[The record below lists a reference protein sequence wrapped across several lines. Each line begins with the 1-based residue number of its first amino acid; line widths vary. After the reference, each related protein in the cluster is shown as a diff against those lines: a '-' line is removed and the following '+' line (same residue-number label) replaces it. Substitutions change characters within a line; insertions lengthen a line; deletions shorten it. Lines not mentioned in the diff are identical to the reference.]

1 MNLGNGEF
9 VVFRSDD
16 GVEIL
21 TKEQFESNMN
31 DPVFQEM
38 AEIVGE
44 ADFIVD
50 AMVMKTEAET
60 LTTMSAFIRKK
71 ELDYEM

>member
-1 MNLGNGEF
+1 MNLGNGNF

-38 AEIVGE
+38 AELVGE

-60 LTTMSAFIRKK
+60 LTTMEAFTRKK
-71 ELDYEM
+71 ELEYTM

>member
-1 MNLGNGEF
+1 MNLGNGNF

-21 TKEQFESNMN
+21 TKEKFESNMN

-38 AEIVGE
+38 AEVVGE

-60 LTTMSAFIRKK
+60 LTTMDAFIRKK
-71 ELDYEM
+71 ELEYTM

>member
-1 MNLGNGEF
+1 MNLGNGNF

-21 TKEQFESNMN
+21 TKEEFESNMN

-38 AEIVGE
+38 AELVGE

-60 LTTMSAFIRKK
+60 LTTMEAFTRKK
-71 ELDYEM
+71 ELEYTM

>member
-1 MNLGNGEF
+1 MNLGKGKF

-44 ADFIVD
+44 ADFIAD

-60 LTTMSAFIRKK
+60 LTTMSTFIRKK
-71 ELDYEM
+71 ELDYDM